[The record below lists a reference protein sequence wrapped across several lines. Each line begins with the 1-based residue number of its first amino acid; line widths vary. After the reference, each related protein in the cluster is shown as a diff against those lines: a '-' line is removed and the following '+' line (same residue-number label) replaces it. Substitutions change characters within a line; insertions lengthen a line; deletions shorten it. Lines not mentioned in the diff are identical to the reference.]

1 MSLSYY
7 VPCMAEIDQ
16 EALKKYSFA
25 VWSYKQGEVVSALI
39 HLGDRLGLFHAM
51 AGVGRVDSH
60 TLGESTGLHERFVRE
75 WLNGMAA
82 ARLISRVD
90 DTYELSV
97 EGAAVLADEEGAVTF
112 SAGAF
117 RGGFS
122 PDTLDAIAESFR
134 TGVGI
139 TYEQQ
144 GPSAAAGLARMTGP
158 WTRHALVSTLLP
170 RLDGVVDKLNNAARV
185 VDIGCGAGVTTCT
198 LAESFPNSTVVG
210 YDPSTTAVSQ
220 AQELAGSKG
229 LDNVEFIAAG
239 GEDVPDDASADLV
252 LTFDCLHDMPR
263 PDITMEADPKD
274 HQIRRVMGHQG
285 HPLERRL
292 GSRQTQSAAR
302 HVLRVLS
309 DVVPA
314 VSDVGTWWNGPRHF
328 GSPRGKGQGDDG
340 RGRLRPVHDSR
351 HRRAGES
358 VLRSQGLTPSRP
370 IGW

>member
-1 MSLSYY
+1 
-7 VPCMAEIDQ
+7 
-16 EALKKYSFA
+16 
-25 VWSYKQGEVVSALI
+25 
-39 HLGDRLGLFHAM
+39 
-51 AGVGRVDSH
+51 
-60 TLGESTGLHERFVRE
+60 
-75 WLNGMAA
+75 MAA

-263 PDITMEADPKD
+263 PDITMEAIRKTIKSDGSWVIKD
-274 HQIRRVMGHQG
+274 IRSNGDWDRDKRN
-285 HPLERRL
+285 PLL
-292 GSRQTQSAAR
+292 AMFYGFSVTSCLQSAMSEPGGMGLGTLGLHEAKAR
-302 HVLRVLS
+302 EMTAAAGFGRFTTH
-309 DVVPA
+309 DIAEPA
-314 VSDVGTWWNGPRHF
+314 NQYYEVKV
-328 GSPRGKGQGDDG
+328 
-340 RGRLRPVHDSR
+340 
-351 HRRAGES
+351 
-358 VLRSQGLTPSRP
+358 
-370 IGW
+370 

>member
-60 TLGESTGLHERFVRE
+60 TLGASTGLHERFVRE

-263 PDITMEADPKD
+263 PDITMEAIRKTIKSDGSWVIKD
-274 HQIRRVMGHQG
+274 IRSNGDWDRDKRN
-285 HPLERRL
+285 PLL
-292 GSRQTQSAAR
+292 AMFYGFSVTSCLQSAMSEPGGMGLGTLGLHEAKAR
-302 HVLRVLS
+302 EMTAAAGFGRFTTH
-309 DVVPA
+309 DIAEPA
-314 VSDVGTWWNGPRHF
+314 NQYYEVKV
-328 GSPRGKGQGDDG
+328 
-340 RGRLRPVHDSR
+340 
-351 HRRAGES
+351 
-358 VLRSQGLTPSRP
+358 
-370 IGW
+370 

>member
-82 ARLISRVD
+82 ARLISRLD

-263 PDITMEADPKD
+263 PDITMEAIRKTIKSDGSWVIKD
-274 HQIRRVMGHQG
+274 IRSNGDWDRDKRN
-285 HPLERRL
+285 PLL
-292 GSRQTQSAAR
+292 AMFYGFSVTSCLQSAMSEPGGMGLGTLGLHEAKAR
-302 HVLRVLS
+302 EMTAAAGFGRFTTH
-309 DVVPA
+309 DIAEPA
-314 VSDVGTWWNGPRHF
+314 NQYYEVKV
-328 GSPRGKGQGDDG
+328 
-340 RGRLRPVHDSR
+340 
-351 HRRAGES
+351 
-358 VLRSQGLTPSRP
+358 
-370 IGW
+370 

>member
-1 MSLSYY
+1 
-7 VPCMAEIDQ
+7 MAEIDQ

-263 PDITMEADPKD
+263 PDITMEAIRKTIKSDGSWVIKD
-274 HQIRRVMGHQG
+274 IRSNGDWDRDKRN
-285 HPLERRL
+285 PLL
-292 GSRQTQSAAR
+292 AMFYGFSVTSCLQSAMSEPGGMGLGTLGLHEAKAR
-302 HVLRVLS
+302 EMTAAAGFGRFTTH
-309 DVVPA
+309 DIAEPA
-314 VSDVGTWWNGPRHF
+314 NQYYEVKV
-328 GSPRGKGQGDDG
+328 
-340 RGRLRPVHDSR
+340 
-351 HRRAGES
+351 
-358 VLRSQGLTPSRP
+358 
-370 IGW
+370 

>member
-263 PDITMEADPKD
+263 PDITMEAIRKTIKSDGSWVIKD
-274 HQIRRVMGHQG
+274 IRSNGDWDRDKRN
-285 HPLERRL
+285 PLL
-292 GSRQTQSAAR
+292 AMFYGFSVTSCLQSAMSEPGGMGLGTLGLHEAKAR
-302 HVLRVLS
+302 EMTAAAGFGRFTTH
-309 DVVPA
+309 DIAEPA
-314 VSDVGTWWNGPRHF
+314 NQYYEVKV
-328 GSPRGKGQGDDG
+328 
-340 RGRLRPVHDSR
+340 
-351 HRRAGES
+351 
-358 VLRSQGLTPSRP
+358 
-370 IGW
+370 

>member
-1 MSLSYY
+1 
-7 VPCMAEIDQ
+7 
-16 EALKKYSFA
+16 
-25 VWSYKQGEVVSALI
+25 
-39 HLGDRLGLFHAM
+39 
-51 AGVGRVDSH
+51 
-60 TLGESTGLHERFVRE
+60 
-75 WLNGMAA
+75 MAA

-122 PDTLDAIAESFR
+122 PDTLDAIADSFR

-158 WTRHALVSTLLP
+158 WTRLALVSTLLP
-170 RLDGVVDKLNNAARV
+170 RLDGVIDKLNNAARV

-198 LAESFPNSTVVG
+198 LAESFPNSTIVG

-263 PDITMEADPKD
+263 PDITMEAIRKTIKSDGSWVIKD
-274 HQIRRVMGHQG
+274 IRSNGDWDRDKRN
-285 HPLERRL
+285 PLL
-292 GSRQTQSAAR
+292 AMFYGFSVTSCLQSAMSEPGGMGLGTLGLHEAKAR
-302 HVLRVLS
+302 EMTAAAGFSRFTTH
-309 DVVPA
+309 DIAEPA
-314 VSDVGTWWNGPRHF
+314 NQYYEVKV
-328 GSPRGKGQGDDG
+328 
-340 RGRLRPVHDSR
+340 
-351 HRRAGES
+351 
-358 VLRSQGLTPSRP
+358 
-370 IGW
+370 